1 MDDSMGETATS
12 SSTTTSME
20 GVTDRS
26 STYGK
31 DNGEYPS
38 GSDSRKLCVL
48 LHSLTAKTA
57 IVTVGFIIYEHQGF
71 CYILY

>member
-31 DNGEYPS
+31 TMEIILLEATA
-38 GSDSRKLCVL
+38 GSFVCYY
-48 LHSLTAKTA
+48 
-57 IVTVGFIIYEHQGF
+57 IV
-71 CYILY
+71 